1 MTRSAKVGEDVKSY
15 NQAEPTSHE
24 RAELAE
30 RAVRSFVV
38 TVFKGRSPTTLHDD
52 DLTDAMSDLICDLM
66 HYANQQGLDAEYML
80 MRAKMNYGLEVS
92 DEPVLDE

>member
-1 MTRSAKVGEDVKSY
+1 MTRSAKVGEDVK
-15 NQAEPTSHE
+15 
-24 RAELAE
+24 
-30 RAVRSFVV
+30 
-38 TVFKGRSPTTLHDD
+38 
-52 DLTDAMSDLICDLM
+52 SDLICDLM

>member
-1 MTRSAKVGEDVKSY
+1 MTL
-15 NQAEPTSHE
+15 N
-24 RAELAE
+24 
-30 RAVRSFVV
+30 
-38 TVFKGRSPTTLHDD
+38 PTTTNP
-52 DLTDAMSDLICDLM
+52 TDRCRLRPAMSDLICDLM